1 MICIIRRVIL
11 KVVIDSN
18 DNVVSEGIDCTRFI
32 KNSKYCG
39 MMLKIIDKECE
50 QADLLKRGND
60 LRLNYGSIISSKTE
74 FFQVRGY

>member
-39 MMLKIIDKECE
+39 TSGNVQKNFGNSDFENDNFGNFNFE
-50 QADLLKRGND
+50 NHNFRLLS
-60 LRLNYGSIISSKTE
+60 L
-74 FFQVRGY
+74 

>member
-1 MICIIRRVIL
+1 M

-50 QADLLKRGND
+50 QADLLRKEAMTS
-60 LRLNYGSIISSKTE
+60 GSIM
-74 FFQVRGY
+74 GA